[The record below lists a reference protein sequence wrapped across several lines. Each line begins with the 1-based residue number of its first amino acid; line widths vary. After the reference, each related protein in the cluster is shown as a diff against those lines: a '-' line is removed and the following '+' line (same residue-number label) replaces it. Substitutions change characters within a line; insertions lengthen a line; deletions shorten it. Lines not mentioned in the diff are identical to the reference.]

1 VPVATGISIWV
12 EDLHGLER
20 VAPEAR
26 QVVSEAAPL
35 RRNIQVRT
43 WKETRPDD
51 FAMLEMQDRVMMI
64 ILLVLF
70 ALDGAFIMA
79 ILWVLV
85 SDKTRDIGTVRALG
99 AGRFGVMTTFVLQ
112 GLAIGVLGT
121 VLGMAGGLALAEH
134 VNGVTGALDQALGYC
149 GVAPLFKSISANLF
163 GMNRLQ
169 VFYDPVHMVSI
180 VATIIAVSVLASLAP
195 AWRAAR
201 LDPVEALR
209 HD

>member
-1 VPVATGISIWV
+1 
-12 EDLHGLER
+12 
-20 VAPEAR
+20 
-26 QVVSEAAPL
+26 
-35 RRNIQVRT
+35 VRT

-70 ALDGAFIMA
+70 VLDGAFIMA

-99 AGRFGVMTTFVLQ
+99 AGRFGVVATFVLQ

-121 VLGMAGGLALAEH
+121 AVGMAGGLALAEH
-134 VNGVTGALDQALGYC
+134 VNAAAEALDQGLRWVGL
-149 GVAPLFKSISANLF
+149 APQFQGISRGLF
-163 GMNRLQ
+163 GMHHLP

-180 VATIIAVSVLASLAP
+180 VLTTMAMSILASLAP